1 MIGTE
6 QLDKSFGFLG
16 TRKDVKASI
25 NKQAVGHLGGLVC
38 QVSVFHSGHDP
49 RVLVSRSWLGSWLSD
64 EHGIFEHA
72 RHEVVVCRMFGER
85 WSIVRRYGYGE

>member
-49 RVLVSRSWLGSWLSD
+49 RVLVSRSWLGSWLSA
-64 EHGIFEHA
+64 EPASPSPSALQPTSTQFMLA
-72 RHEVVVCRMFGER
+72 L
-85 WSIVRRYGYGE
+85 SLSNN